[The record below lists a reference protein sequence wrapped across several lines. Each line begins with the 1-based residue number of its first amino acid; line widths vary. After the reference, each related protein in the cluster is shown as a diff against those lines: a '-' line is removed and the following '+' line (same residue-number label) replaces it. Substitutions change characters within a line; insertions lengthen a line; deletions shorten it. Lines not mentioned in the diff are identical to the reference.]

1 MLLKKKF
8 RFILMLVIIFL
19 AICQINKFVSAY
31 TQEEWKEII
40 EYKEVAVDR

>member
-1 MLLKKKF
+1 MLLEKLF
-8 RFILMLVIIFL
+8 RFTLILIIVFL

-31 TQEEWKEII
+31 TQDEWKELI